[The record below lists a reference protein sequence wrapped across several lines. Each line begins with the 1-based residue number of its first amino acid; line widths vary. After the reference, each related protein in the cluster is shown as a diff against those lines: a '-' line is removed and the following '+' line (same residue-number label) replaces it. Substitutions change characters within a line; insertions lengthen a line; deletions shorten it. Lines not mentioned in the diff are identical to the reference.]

1 MTMLHIQF
9 GQCDDNNAMEFIPA
23 SMTIVIEKGW
33 RMGKRQF
40 AALLVHELVHVWEWV
55 VIYRKN
61 TVAWNENPNPEL
73 LAERIQYK
81 LLDILHD

>member
-1 MTMLHIQF
+1 
-9 GQCDDNNAMEFIPA
+9 
-23 SMTIVIEKGW
+23 
-33 RMGKRQF
+33 MGKRQF

-55 VIYRKN
+55 VIYRKDIR
-61 TVAWNENPNPEL
+61 TWNDNPNPEL